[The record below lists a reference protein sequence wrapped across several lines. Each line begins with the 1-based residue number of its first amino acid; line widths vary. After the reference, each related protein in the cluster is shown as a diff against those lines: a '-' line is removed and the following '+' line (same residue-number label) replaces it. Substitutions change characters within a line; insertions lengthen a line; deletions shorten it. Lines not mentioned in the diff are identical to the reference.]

1 MEQKEVEHE
10 IKYININHLKL
21 DLKNPRLPYKKDGYK
36 YDTIINYMLHHGSIL
51 SLMQSIAINGFF
63 AGEPLVVL
71 KVSDDEYIVVEGNR
85 RLSSLLLLND
95 LSIATIKQ
103 KTVNLLSEEA
113 KNKNLTDIP
122 CVVFNSREETS
133 KFLGFKHIVGV
144 KNWSALEKARYIY
157 ELRESTISKELSLND
172 QSKELAKMIG
182 SKSDYIKRFLVGYEI
197 YLVIEKSN
205 FYDIKGLDETSFTFV
220 NLSDSLN
227 RSNLPTFLG
236 VDLDSNLPLKSLN
249 IDNLS
254 LWTKWLF
261 DKYDGRNTAL
271 KGTSAQLTILD
282 EIVTSDKAIENFDK
296 FKDLQKAK
304 LLVDDL
310 DDLLLEYI
318 EYAKEYL
325 DEVYLILSET
335 DSNLKD
341 SSKDKIEEI
350 NGLCK
355 DILSLIKE

>member
-1 MEQKEVEHE
+1 MAHE
-10 IKYININHLKL
+10 IKYINIDKLKL
-21 DLKNPRLPYKKDGYK
+21 DLNNPRLPYKKEGYTH
-36 YDTIINYMLHHGSIL
+36 DTIINYMLHHGSIL

-71 KVSDDEYIVVEGNR
+71 RVSDDEFIVVEGNR
-85 RLSSLLLLND
+85 RLSSLLLLNNPN
-95 LSIATIKQ
+95 SATIKQ
-103 KTVNLLSEEA
+103 KTVSHLSEEA
-113 KNKNLTDIP
+113 TDKDLTDIP
-122 CVVFNSREETS
+122 CVVFHSREETS

-157 ELRESTISKELSLND
+157 ELRESTINKELSLND

-197 YLVIEKSN
+197 YLEIEKYN
-205 FYDIKGLDETSFTFV
+205 FYNIKGLDETSFTFV

-236 VDLDSNLPLKSLN
+236 VDLDSDLPLRNLN
-249 IDNLS
+249 SSNLS
-254 LWTKWLF
+254 RWTKWLF

-271 KGTSAQLTILD
+271 KGTSAQLTLLD
-282 EIVTSDKAIENFDK
+282 EIVTSDQAVENFDK

-304 LLVDDL
+304 LLVDNL

-318 EYAKEYL
+318 EYSKEYL
-325 DEVYLILSET
+325 DEVYSILDETNTNIKHSSEER
-335 DSNLKD
+335 L
-341 SSKDKIEEI
+341 EEI
-350 NGLCK
+350 KELCK
-355 DILSLIKE
+355 DILSLHKE